1 MKRRGFLKSLAGA
14 GLGLGMLPAL
24 GTVAPA
30 RAADVGE
37 CRAVVMD
44 VDACTGCGACVQACH
59 ERTATLVPR
68 PVSPIPVSRWGRDR
82 GADWWERRG
91 ITDRLTPYNWL
102 SLQSCTVRTPQGQE
116 RRVFMPR
123 RCLQCLNPPCVSLC
137 PVGAARQRAT
147 GAVYTEMSLCFGDSQ
162 CIMAC
167 PWHIPCLQAGVGP
180 YLHLAP
186 GYLGYGQ
193 VFKCDFCE
201 DIIGKGGTPLCVA
214 ACPQG
219 AQHFGPYQ
227 QMVDL
232 ARRMAGE
239 RHGDLFG
246 LQENGGTCLIY
257 VSSIPFR
264 DIEAAL
270 LRQGLIAAGRPSLR
284 PVGASLE
291 RENRLVGT
299 VLAAPLAGAALA
311 GLRLLRD
318 YWRDRDED

>member
-1 MKRRGFLKSLAGA
+1 MERRGFLKTLAGA
-14 GLGLGMLPAL
+14 GLGAGMLSAWGAATPAQ
-24 GTVAPA
+24 
-30 RAADVGE
+30 AAGLED
-37 CRAVVMD
+37 CLAVVVD

-59 ERTATLVPR
+59 ERAAARVPQ
-68 PVSPIPVSRWGRDR
+68 PVSPIPASRWGRDR
-82 GADWWERRG
+82 KPDWWGRRNV
-91 ITDRLTPYNWL
+91 TDRLPPYNWL
-102 SLQSCTVRTPQGQE
+102 YLQSCTVQTARGE

-137 PVGAARQRAT
+137 PLGAARQRPT

-162 CIMAC
+162 CIAVC
-167 PWHIPCLQAGVGP
+167 PWHIPRLQAGVGP

-193 VFKCDFCE
+193 TFKCDFCE
-201 DIIGKGGTPLCVA
+201 DIISDGKPPLCVA
-214 ACPQG
+214 ACPHG
-219 AQHFGPYQ
+219 AQHFGPYAE
-227 QMVDL
+227 MTAL
-232 ARRMAGE
+232 ARRMAEE

-264 DIEAAL
+264 DIEASL
-270 LRQGLIAAGRPSLR
+270 LRQGLISAGRPSLR
-284 PVGASLE
+284 PAGASLE
-291 RENRLVGT
+291 RENDLVGT

-318 YWRDRDED
+318 HWRDKDED